1 MTGEGLTGEGLAS
14 GARLPPGWLPWVSVA
29 VSLAGLGAST
39 YLTLAHYTTASILA
53 CNSTGLVDC
62 AAVTT
67 SPQSMALGIPVAVLG
82 VGWFVAMVGLSL
94 PGAWRTTVRWVLPA
108 RMALAGVGMAFVLY
122 LVYAELLVLHH
133 ICLWCTSVHVL
144 TFVLFM
150 LVALGTAQAGSRL
163 EPAPAGNEAE
173 AVRTT
178 RRPARPFARL
188 R

>member
-1 MTGEGLTGEGLAS
+1 M
-14 GARLPPGWLPWVSVA
+14 A
-29 VSLAGLGAST
+29 VAGLGAST

-67 SPQSMALGIPVAVLG
+67 SPQSMVFGIPVAVLG
-82 VGWFVAMVGLSL
+82 LGWFAAMLGLSL
-94 PGAWRTTVRWVLPA
+94 PGAWRTTLRWVAPA

-144 TFVLFM
+144 TFGLFM
-150 LVALGTAQAGSRL
+150 LVAVGTAHVGLAGAPT
-163 EPAPAGNEAE
+163 PADRQDQ
-173 AVRTT
+173 AVRPT
-178 RRPARPFARL
+178 RRPAKPFARL